1 MKYHLVVFFFSFILM
16 TYSTEVL
23 LQTCHLQLYG
33 QFSASQFRS
42 QKSVCNFLITPARAV
57 YFLFIR
63 MLCASLPIAPLE
75 SPLCFSSIL
84 TNTSYAHVHLC
95 VYSAG
100 NLPSHLALSWLRSCQ
115 QHCQKT
121 GDAQPRPLKL
131 VVLSSFHTSMLCSSY

>member
-1 MKYHLVVFFFSFILM
+1 MIYHLLFFFFM

-33 QFSASQFRS
+33 HFSVSQFRS
-42 QKSVCNFLITPARAV
+42 QKSVCNFPITPISAV
-57 YFLFIR
+57 YFLFTR
-63 MLCASLPIAPLE
+63 MRCALLPLAPFE

-95 VYSAG
+95 VYSVG
-100 NLPSHLALSWLRSCQ
+100 NLPSHLALSWVHSCQ

-131 VVLSSFHTSMLCSSY
+131 VVLSSFHASMLCSSY